1 MYTGI
6 WWGVKGE
13 GVGGGGGVCV
23 FVFTV
28 ESGRLQSTYH
38 PFNMV
43 VLPTELLSV
52 CPWEWHMEAANFC
65 LQETQSESQG
75 APLKM
80 KRTRCSPSPHHN
92 GA

>member
-1 MYTGI
+1 MVHEKRMQGL
-6 WWGVKGE
+6 GGE
-13 GVGGGGGVCV
+13 GCLFVGSVC
-23 FVFTV
+23 VFTV
-28 ESGRLQSTYH
+28 ESGCLQSMYH

-43 VLPTELLSV
+43 VLPTGLLSV

-80 KRTRCSPSPHHN
+80 KRMRCSPSPHHN